1 MLALLGADL
10 QCGPQFQPSWLV
22 AAEPSDAGGVVDPA
36 GKLRVLAIA
45 AEPPEV
51 RPGEPVAAS
60 ALVVIHPRFGLPAD
74 LGGEL
79 GGRLVGTPTPRGL
92 SVQWRACRLTDAASP
107 PVPCGMVDG
116 KLTADEQ
123 LLEALPG
130 PATRLVPP
138 VRAELP
144 YTLVL
149 TLIAA
154 DEALPG
160 GAAACHDQAL
170 QRGGVSP
177 DPDHCVIA
185 VKRIKVSAADRPNR
199 NPALAGYYLGTADP
213 LGELTTGAA
222 DYPRLT
228 ADLDDSKR
236 PQLTLAAE
244 RASDAV
250 EAEPD
255 PQHPELERPEILG
268 ISFFTTAGTLDAGR
282 GSFLDLGCPQEPA
295 QCPQL
300 ARASVGWQ
308 PPAARAATEA
318 PDGVVF
324 FFTVLRDDRGGTS
337 FRRGH
342 ARAR

>member
-1 MLALLGADL
+1 M
-10 QCGPQFQPSWLV
+10 
-22 AAEPSDAGGVVDPA
+22 VDPA

-60 ALVVIHPRFGLPAD
+60 ALVVIHPRFGLLTD

-92 SVQWRACRLTDAASP
+92 SVQWRACRLADAASP
-107 PVPCGMVDG
+107 PVPCGMVDS
-116 KLTADEQ
+116 KLTLDEQ
-123 LLEALPG
+123 LLETLPG
-130 PATRLVPP
+130 PASRLVAPP
-138 VRAELP
+138 LADLP
-144 YTLVL
+144 YTLLL

-160 GAAACHDQAL
+160 GAAECHDQAVR
-170 QRGGVSP
+170 RGGVSP
-177 DPDHCVIA
+177 DADHCVIA
-185 VKRIKVSAADRPNR
+185 VKRIKVSTADRPNR
-199 NPALAGYYLGTADP
+199 NPALTGYYLGSAEP
-213 LGELTTGAA
+213 LRELSPGTA
-222 DYPRLT
+222 DYPLLA
-228 ADLDDSKR
+228 ADLDDRQR

-244 RASDAV
+244 RAADAV

-268 ISFFTTAGTLDAGR
+268 ISFFTTAGTLEAGR

-300 ARASVGWQ
+300 ARAAVAWQ
-308 PPAARAATEA
+308 PPAARAATES

-342 ARAR
+342 ALAR

>member
-1 MLALLGADL
+1 M
-10 QCGPQFQPSWLV
+10 
-22 AAEPSDAGGVVDPA
+22 VDPA

-60 ALVVIHPRFGLPAD
+60 ALVVIHPRFGLPSD
-74 LGGEL
+74 LDGEL

-92 SVQWRACRLTDAASP
+92 NVQWRACRLTDAASP
-107 PVPCGMVDG
+107 PVPCGLVDG
-116 KLTADEQ
+116 RLTTDEQ

-130 PATRLVPP
+130 PATRLVAPGGDD
-138 VRAELP
+138 LP

-154 DEALPG
+154 DAALPG
-160 GAAACHDQAL
+160 GAAACHEQAV

-185 VKRIKVSAADRPNR
+185 VKRVKVAATDRPNH
-199 NPALAGYYLGTADP
+199 NPTLAGYYLGTAEP
-213 LGELTTGAA
+213 LRELGLGPA
-222 DYPRLT
+222 DYPLLT
-228 ADLDDSKR
+228 ADLDDRQR
-236 PQLTLAAE
+236 PQLILAAE
-244 RASDAV
+244 RAADAV

-255 PQHPELERPEILG
+255 PQHRELERPETLG
-268 ISFFTTAGTLDAGR
+268 ISFFTTAGTLEAGR
-282 GSFLDLGCPQEPA
+282 GSFLDLGCTQEPA

-300 ARASVGWQ
+300 LRASVGWQ
-308 PPAARAATEA
+308 PPAARAAVEA

-324 FFTVLRDDRGGTS
+324 FFAVLRDDRGGTS
-337 FRRGH
+337 FRSGH
-342 ARAR
+342 ALAR